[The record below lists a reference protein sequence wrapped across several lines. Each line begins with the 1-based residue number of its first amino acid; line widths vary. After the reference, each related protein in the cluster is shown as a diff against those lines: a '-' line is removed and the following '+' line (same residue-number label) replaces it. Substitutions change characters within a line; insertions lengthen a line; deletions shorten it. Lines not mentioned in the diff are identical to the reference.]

1 MIAASIQMEA
11 PAAEPYPGAA
21 AQLKAVRGSV
31 AEQLDAWRDYACALL
46 ARWLDAGPAHAA
58 LGAEAARA
66 VLHMAACYEQL
77 AQELAERAYDD
88 KNAVS
93 EAWRAS
99 TAMSKRAIGLAAFIR
114 RLDIPPTAADAA
126 LRETYHR
133 VWVLDQQVRVLILA
147 VAKMQRRLGGNRY
160 DELLTLQESDP
171 EKLLENAQVYGRL
184 AQGCAQE
191 CRRLGGSAVE
201 PQAAR
206 LGVFLEALALA
217 LFSVGQYERGE
228 CGVALGMVEA
238 AEEQLV
244 AGDIAPR
251 EYLGMLREPRRQAR
265 QARLRGKL
273 QQLRQRVRRRPAA
286 RLHPFVQRVAD
297 EFLTPLVVL
306 LRYRYGRANDTLYMQ
321 PVVRQWQLPQ
331 GRVAETAGTRWEFDG
346 ELHEV
351 GAEEQYF

>member
-1 MIAASIQMEA
+1 MIAASIQMDA

-21 AQLKAVRGSV
+21 ALLQAVRGSV

-46 ARWLDAGPAHAA
+46 VRYHDAGYAHASLA
-58 LGAEAARA
+58 VEAARA
-66 VLHMAACYEQL
+66 VLHMAACYELL

-88 KNAVS
+88 ESAVS
-93 EAWRAS
+93 EAWRSS
-99 TAMSKRAIGLAAFIR
+99 TTMGKRAIGLAVFLR

-126 LRETYHR
+126 LRDTYQR

-160 DELLTLQESDP
+160 DELLTLQEGDP

-201 PQAAR
+201 QQAAQ
-206 LGVFLEALALA
+206 LGVFLEAMALA
-217 LFSVGQYERGE
+217 LFSVGRYEHGD

-244 AGDIAPR
+244 SGGIAPR
-251 EYLGMLREPRRQAR
+251 EYLGMLRDPRRQAR
-265 QARLRGKL
+265 QARLRSKL
-273 QQLRQRVRRRPAA
+273 QQLRQRMRRRPAA

-306 LRYRYGRANDTLYMQ
+306 LRYRYERANETLYMQ

-331 GRVAETAGTRWEFDG
+331 GRLPGGGGHA
-346 ELHEV
+346 V
-351 GAEEQYF
+351 GV